1 MKVKLSN
8 QQFVRKW
15 EMKSQSGANSDLIS
29 ARPGRGPLVFPAL
42 GHWVFS
48 SCPWLWW
55 HQLGSHW
62 FPKRK

>member
-15 EMKSQSGANSDLIS
+15 EMKSLSGANSDLIT

-48 SCPWLWW
+48 SCPWL
-55 HQLGSHW
+55 
-62 FPKRK
+62 